1 MKLFR
6 IALAVMTL
14 AGSGLYAKHG
24 KGESVSAADAWNLLR
39 DGNERFAR
47 GLYANPHTDKE
58 RRNAVI
64 ESQHPFAVVL
74 SCSDSR
80 VAPELVFDQTF
91 GDLFVVRSA
100 GHCLDEAILGS
111 LEFAVTQVNSPLLI
125 VMGHED
131 CRAVDAALQKRTF
144 DTQNLR
150 EVIELL
156 TADLGSGPYLD
167 LNDAVKA
174 HVHNT
179 AGAIAEKSPIL
190 GKKIVSGELM
200 LAKMFISVSTG
211 KIELL
216 D

>member
-1 MKLFR
+1 VQNDREETRQRQKRLLQELREGHQRFR
-6 IALAVMTL
+6 SGNSRPRKYALYGSL
-14 AGSGLYAKHG
+14 AQ
-24 KGESVSAADAWNLLR
+24 VSKDVA
-39 DGNERFAR
+39 
-47 GLYANPHTDKE
+47 T
-58 RRNAVI
+58 
-64 ESQHPFAVVL
+64 VL
-74 SCSDSR
+74 CCSDSR
-80 VAPELVFDQTF
+80 IAPELVFDQSF

-111 LEFAVTQVNSPLLI
+111 LEFAVTQVNSPLLL

-131 CRAVDAALQKRTF
+131 CRAVNAAMNKQTF
-144 DTQNLR
+144 DTPNLK
-150 EVIELL
+150 EVIDLL
-156 TADLGSGPYLD
+156 ANDLGEGPYRD
-167 LNDAVKA
+167 LSHAVKA

-211 KIELL
+211 DLELL